1 MCQLLSLSHSPCGL
15 FSLVRHVRL
24 IISCLIC
31 KKEKVN
37 HIVLNQTWNFMARLT
52 HWSLPKK
59 KIWYHT
65 SRFPSFW
72 DKTSA
77 SKILPYSNVYPGF
90 LITQQA
96 NRSISDHFPYSSCS
110 KLLLSINVEVHMP
123 YTLSACS
130 GPDTFWKFWTD
141 LPHNTCFQFRL
152 HSVSQDFQE
161 ASDLLHKLCI
171 FFSLHIQNFRSV
183 SRVRNNY
190 TLYSRSVVTFSRCWA
205 GCTGVAQH
213 V

>member
-52 HWSLPKK
+52 HRSLPKK

-110 KLLLSINVEVHMP
+110 KLVLSINVEVHIHALHTVCLQWTWHFLEILDRP
-123 YTLSACS
+123 APRHVLSIQASLCKSRLS
-130 GPDTFWKFWTD
+130 GSIWPAPQA
-141 LPHNTCFQFRL
+141 LY
-152 HSVSQDFQE
+152 
-161 ASDLLHKLCI
+161 I
-171 FFSLHIQNFRSV
+171 FFPAHAELSLCSSCMQQ
-183 SRVRNNY
+183 
-190 TLYSRSVVTFSRCWA
+190 LYPV
-205 GCTGVAQH
+205 Q
-213 V
+213 